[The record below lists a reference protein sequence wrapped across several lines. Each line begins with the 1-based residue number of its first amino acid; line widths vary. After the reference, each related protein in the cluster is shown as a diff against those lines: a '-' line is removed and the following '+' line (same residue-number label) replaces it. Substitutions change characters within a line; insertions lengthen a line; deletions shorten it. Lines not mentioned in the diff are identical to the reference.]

1 MICNFIQYEIKN
13 LIYNKMKILTFDIED
28 WYNCDFSISNS
39 NWDSYEVRIY
49 KSVDKILTELAV
61 KKLKATF
68 FCLGWLAENHPNVIR
83 MIHNQGHQIACHS
96 YKHELSYNF
105 DPKGFKNDTEKA
117 KKLIE
122 DVIGV
127 AVTGFRAPGFS
138 IKKENVWAFEIL
150 ADLGFE
156 YDCSIF
162 PAYHDYGGFLDF
174 GKPEPVIIEL
184 PSGRFLKEFPMSP
197 YEFFGNQIV
206 YSGGGY
212 FRLLPYNL
220 IKYFANNSKYIMTY
234 FHPRDFDPGQ
244 PILMSLPFKRRLKSY
259 YGLKNSFVKFQR
271 LLADFSF
278 VNINEAES
286 LINWNKVR
294 IVKFDFNNLV

>member
-1 MICNFIQYEIKN
+1 
-13 LIYNKMKILTFDIED
+13 MKILTFDIED

-49 KSVDKILTELAV
+49 KNVDKILTELAV
-61 KKLKATF
+61 NKLKATF

-83 MIHNQGHQIACHS
+83 MIHDEGHQIACHS

-105 DPKGFKNDTEKA
+105 DPKGFSDDTEKA

-138 IKKENVWAFEIL
+138 IKKDNVWAFEIL
-150 ADLGFE
+150 ANLGFE

-162 PAYHDYGGFLDF
+162 PANHDYGGFLDF
-174 GKPEPVIIEL
+174 GKPEPVLIEL
-184 PSGRFLKEFPMSP
+184 PSGRFIKEFPLSP
-197 YEFFGNQIV
+197 YEFFGNHFV

-220 IKYFANNSKYIMTY
+220 IKYFVSNSKYIMTY
-234 FHPRDFDPGQ
+234 FHPRDFDPYQ
-244 PILMSLPFKRRLKSY
+244 PMIDSLPLKRKFKSY
-259 YGLKNSFVKFQR
+259 VGLAKAFSKFQK
-271 LLADFSF
+271 LLKDFEFVGIDEADKKIDWRNSRIIDFS
-278 VNINEAES
+278 NQLRN
-286 LINWNKVR
+286 
-294 IVKFDFNNLV
+294 